1 VEINSTRIVTMAAAP
16 ALNELRTREYSTA
29 REFELLRPD
38 LLEWSENDA
47 KGAIVGVWCAE
58 RMVATMRALV
68 VADRPTAEDLMTCSV
83 DLDASHFPALV
94 LGRGAT
100 AQSHRG
106 LGLNSLLRVHFLRAC
121 LDEGGTLPGELPVA
135 SALGLA
141 YEGAPRLRLMRELG
155 YALHQPEHVW
165 DPEAR
170 EVTPAL
176 LAVLPRASFPS
187 ALARLAALAAPLE
200 RDFPWSGPR
209 LRMPRALAAVA
220 PRPVPAEP
228 SR

>member
-1 VEINSTRIVTMAAAP
+1 MEINSTRIVTRAAAS

-29 REFELLRPD
+29 REFEVLRPD
-38 LLEWSENDA
+38 LLEWDEHDD
-47 KGAIVGVWCAE
+47 KGAIVGVWCGE

-68 VADRPTAEDLMTCSV
+68 VADRATAESLMTCSV
-83 DLDASHFPALV
+83 DLDDAHFPALV

-100 AQSHRG
+100 AHSHRG
-106 LGLNSLLRVHFLRAC
+106 HGLNSLLRVHFLRAC

-155 YALHQPEHVW
+155 YDLHRPEHVW

-170 EVTPAL
+170 ELTPAL
-176 LAVLPRASFPS
+176 LAVLPRTFFPS
-187 ALARLAALAAPLE
+187 ALTRLTALATPLE

-209 LRMPRALAAVA
+209 LLMPTALTAVT
-220 PRPVPAEP
+220 PQPLPAEP